1 MARKK
6 IKDELLDHNYDGI
19 QELDNDLP
27 PWWLYMFY
35 FTIAF
40 SIVYMMYYHVLGLG
54 DLQYAEYEKEMAA
67 AKAAQQQVAASAG
80 PAVAL
85 TPFTDEENLAK
96 GKEIYMTNCMACHG
110 ANGEGGVGPN
120 LTDQYWLH
128 GGAFENIVKTITDG
142 VPAKGM
148 IAWKAILNPEQIRQ
162 VASYVKTLQGTN
174 PPNAKAPQGELYTG
188 E

>member
-1 MARKK
+1 
-6 IKDELLDHNYDGI
+6 
-19 QELDNDLP
+19 
-27 PWWLYMFY
+27 
-35 FTIAF
+35 
-40 SIVYMMYYHVLGLG
+40 
-54 DLQYAEYEKEMAA
+54 
-67 AKAAQQQVAASAG
+67 
-80 PAVAL
+80 
-85 TPFTDEENLAK
+85 
-96 GKEIYMTNCMACHG
+96 MTNCMACHG

-128 GGAFENIVKTITDG
+128 GGAFENIVGTITNG
-142 VPAKGM
+142 VPSKGM